1 MARLPTVKLRHRKT
15 GKMRVVNQTDYARD
29 LTKWADWE
37 IFSMRSGD
45 ATQAEVYRD
54 KAESDLNKFRINDA
68 TRQKWSGDA
77 ERAFNS
83 RSIVAITE

>member
-1 MARLPTVKLRHRKT
+1 
-15 GKMRVVNQTDYARD
+15 VVNQTDYARD

-37 IFSMRSGD
+37 IFSMRHGD
-45 ATQAEVYRD
+45 ATQAQVFRD
-54 KAESDLNKFRINDA
+54 KAESDLNRFRIDDP

-83 RSIVAITE
+83 RTIIAQG